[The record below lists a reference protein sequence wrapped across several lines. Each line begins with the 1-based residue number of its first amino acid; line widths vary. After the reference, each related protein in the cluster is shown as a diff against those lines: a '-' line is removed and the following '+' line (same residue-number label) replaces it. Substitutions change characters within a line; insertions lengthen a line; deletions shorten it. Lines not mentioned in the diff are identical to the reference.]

1 MPQQQPD
8 DTKRNCRGVQP
19 RQASA
24 PFTLRAIGQFADN
37 RVRKGIKN
45 QRGHDDSANDAS
57 VDAKHLI
64 IENQQEDR
72 KSVVLDAIGNGAK
85 AVHDF

>member
-19 RQASA
+19 RQAPA
-24 PFTLRAIGQFADN
+24 PFALRAIGQFADN

-45 QRGHDDSANDAS
+45 QRGHNDGANYAR
-57 VDAKHLI
+57 VNTKHLI

-72 KSVVLDAIGNGAK
+72 KAIILDAKRHGAK